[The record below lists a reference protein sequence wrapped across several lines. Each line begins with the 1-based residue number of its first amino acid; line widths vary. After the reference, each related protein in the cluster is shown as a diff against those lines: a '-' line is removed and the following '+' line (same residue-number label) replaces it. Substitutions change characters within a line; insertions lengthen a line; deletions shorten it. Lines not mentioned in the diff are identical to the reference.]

1 MGMEHGCK
9 SNETMKAAVYC
20 DPRILIIRL
29 TCRRERE
36 FNFSSNQ
43 LSVVNYY
50 SHLPVFP
57 VKMGYLSILI
67 PISTISLPELPC
79 FRDSV
84 IFIRS
89 ARSGVRPID
98 GDITGID
105 NAIRESSNDQ

>member
-50 SHLPVFP
+50 SHLPVFFGKDGLLIYPHSDLHDLSPGAP
-57 VKMGYLSILI
+57 VFPGFCYFH
-67 PISTISLPELPC
+67 PFRAEWSTAD
-79 FRDSV
+79 RW
-84 IFIRS
+84 RYN
-89 ARSGVRPID
+89 RHR
-98 GDITGID
+98 
-105 NAIRESSNDQ
+105 

>member
-9 SNETMKAAVYC
+9 SNETMEAAVYC

-50 SHLPVFP
+50 SHLPVFFG
-57 VKMGYLSILI
+57 KDGLLI
-67 PISTISLPELPC
+67 YPHSDLHDSRLRSV

-84 IFIRS
+84 IFIHS
-89 ARSGVRPID
+89 VRVWPID

-105 NAIRESSNDQ
+105 NAIKESSNDQ

>member
-9 SNETMKAAVYC
+9 SNETMEAAVYC

-50 SHLPVFP
+50 PFFPVFFG
-57 VKMGYLSILI
+57 VRMGYLY
-67 PISTISLPELPC
+67 
-79 FRDSV
+79 
-84 IFIRS
+84 
-89 ARSGVRPID
+89 
-98 GDITGID
+98 
-105 NAIRESSNDQ
+105 SNSRF

>member
-9 SNETMKAAVYC
+9 SNETMEAAVYC

-50 SHLPVFP
+50 SHLPVFFG
-57 VKMGYLSILI
+57 KDGLLI
-67 PISTISLPELPC
+67 YPHSDLH
-79 FRDSV
+79 
-84 IFIRS
+84 
-89 ARSGVRPID
+89 
-98 GDITGID
+98 
-105 NAIRESSNDQ
+105 ESPLRVPGFCYFHPFCAGRTADRWRYNRHR

>member
-9 SNETMKAAVYC
+9 SNETMEAAVYC

-50 SHLPVFP
+50 SHLPVFFGKDGLLIYP
-57 VKMGYLSILI
+57 HSDLSAPLRV
-67 PISTISLPELPC
+67 PGFYYFHPFRAGSTAD
-79 FRDSV
+79 RW
-84 IFIRS
+84 RYN
-89 ARSGVRPID
+89 RHR
-98 GDITGID
+98 
-105 NAIRESSNDQ
+105 

>member
-9 SNETMKAAVYC
+9 SNETMEAAVYC

-50 SHLPVFP
+50 SHLPVFFG
-57 VKMGYLSILI
+57 KDGLLI
-67 PISTISLPELPC
+67 YPHSDLHDSRLRSV
-79 FRDSV
+79 FRDSI
-84 IFIRS
+84 IFIHFERV
-89 ARSGVRPID
+89 ARPID